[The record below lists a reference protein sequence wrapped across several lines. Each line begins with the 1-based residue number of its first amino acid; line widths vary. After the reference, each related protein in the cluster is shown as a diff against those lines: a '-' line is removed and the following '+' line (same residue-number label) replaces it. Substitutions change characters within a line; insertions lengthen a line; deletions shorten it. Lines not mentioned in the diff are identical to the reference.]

1 MASALFDLREG
12 AVRNPMRFNIGNGA
26 GDAGRG
32 RGIIIY
38 DKKID

>member
-1 MASALFDLREG
+1 
-12 AVRNPMRFNIGNGA
+12 MRFNIGNGA

-38 DKKID
+38 DKKIDWDISVV